1 MPKKLVLF
9 VLITVLFCGCT
20 PSQNGPAQTLPEMPS
35 EEGTVT
41 TEPPVSEPP
50 VSEPPVTEPPVTEPP
65 VSEPPVVEP
74 PVVEPSAAERM
85 LSNMTLREKV
95 GQLFIVYPESL
106 VASQPGGSMAA
117 VTSVSKLL
125 TDGLAQYPVGGV
137 TLFGANVIDPDQL
150 SALTAGLSAAGKI
163 PMFIS
168 VDEEGGR
175 VARIANKDIFGVKTY
190 ASAAAVGASGNRT
203 DGLEMG
209 STIGAYLKQ
218 YGFNLDFAPVG
229 DVFTNPANTVIGNRA
244 FSTNAGTAALMAEAM
259 ASGLKGQGIIPTY
272 KHFPGHGDTAQDSHS
287 QLAVS
292 YKTLEEMMAC
302 EWLPFMQATDRDMVM
317 VGHIACPTITGDM
330 LPATLSPTMVT
341 DHLRGTCD
349 FDGLIITDAMNMGA
363 ITNTYGAGN
372 AAVMAIQA
380 GCDIILLP
388 GDFPA
393 AFQAV
398 LTAAENGTIS
408 AQRLNE
414 SVLRILEYKIYY
426 SIIGE

>member
-1 MPKKLVLF
+1 MSKISIAVILIF
-9 VLITVLFCGCT
+9 VLLACGCT
-20 PSQNGPAQTLPEMPS
+20 PVVNLDMTTAGTESSVPS
-35 EEGTVT
+35 
-41 TEPPVSEPP
+41 TEPPA
-50 VSEPPVTEPPVTEPP
+50 T
-65 VSEPPVVEP
+65 EP
-74 PVVEPSAAERM
+74 PVVEPSAAEVL
-85 LSNMTLREKV
+85 LSKMTLREKV
-95 GQLFIVYPESL
+95 GQLFIVYPENL
-106 VASQPGGSMAA
+106 VDSQPGGSMAA

-137 TLFGANVIDPDQL
+137 TLFGTNVIDPAQL
-150 SALTAGLSAAGKI
+150 SALTADLSEAGKI

-175 VARIANKDIFGVKTY
+175 VARIGNNAAFGVKTY
-190 ASAAAVGASGNRT
+190 GSAAAVGAAGNRA

-209 STIGAYLKQ
+209 NTIGAYLKQ

-244 FSTNAGTAALMAEAM
+244 FSTNASTAALMAEAM
-259 ASGLKGQGIIPTY
+259 AAGLKAQGIIPTY

-292 YKTLEEMMAC
+292 YKTLEEMKAC
-302 EWLPFMQATDRDMVM
+302 EWLPFMKATDADMVM
-317 VGHIACPTITGDM
+317 VGHIACPNITGDM
-330 LPATLSPTMVT
+330 LPASLSETMVT
-341 DHLRGTCD
+341 DHLRGTCG

-388 GDFPA
+388 GDFEA
-393 AFQAV
+393 AFSAV
-398 LTAAENGTIS
+398 LAAAENGTIS
-408 AQRLNE
+408 AQRLDE
-414 SVLRILEYKIYY
+414 SVLRILEYKVNYG
-426 SIIGE
+426 IISGE